1 MHSLLIIIYLLVAGV
16 ASGLTSSMA
25 GMGSIFSYPVLL
37 SLGVP
42 PVNADVTNNA
52 ALIFTGV
59 GAGASSTK
67 ELRHE
72 PRMTLQVALTSLV
85 GGIVGSYILVKAPA
99 SSFEKV
105 VPFIIAFAGILM
117 VVANRR
123 PVQARAHV
131 LTGWQQFGRLVAIF
145 GVGLYIGYFGASA
158 GIILLALLSVT
169 NNLPFP
175 VNNAIKNF
183 SSLLTNI
190 ISLIIYAFNTKVY
203 WQYVLP
209 LGIGFFIGGYIGP
222 IWFRH
227 IPARLLRSVI
237 AIGAFVLAGYLF
249 ITAYFG

>member
-1 MHSLLIIIYLLVAGV
+1 
-16 ASGLTSSMA
+16 
-25 GMGSIFSYPVLL
+25 
-37 SLGVP
+37 
-42 PVNADVTNNA
+42 
-52 ALIFTGV
+52 
-59 GAGASSTK
+59 
-67 ELRHE
+67 
-72 PRMTLQVALTSLV
+72 
-85 GGIVGSYILVKAPA
+85 
-99 SSFEKV
+99 
-105 VPFIIAFAGILM
+105 M

-227 IPARLLRSVI
+227 IPARLLRSAI

-249 ITAYFG
+249 VTAYFG